1 MDYQPKTI
9 VQSSFQLAWLEALKA
24 LSNSQ
29 WQLRNLVVHAC
40 DPNAFDEGFHEQ
52 VSGFCRRHRLLGPK
66 HVAYTIFPHKQY
78 AMRGSA
84 SEVFAAYN
92 RPRGLYERLHT
103 LSKGEWGTYFRRMTH
118 YETDQGPVNQ
128 LRDIL
133 WAIRTRQQV
142 WRAAYT
148 VTLAKPG
155 SEAVRPR
162 GAPCLSYIAVQLE
175 PGASKPV
182 LGLLC
187 VYRHHDFL
195 ERAYGNYW
203 GLCNLARFLASEA
216 ACEPGPVTWVSSR
229 AYVDRLKG
237 PLRRL
242 LAAL

>member
-1 MDYQPKTI
+1 MDYQPRTI
-9 VQSSFQLAWLEALKA
+9 VQSSFQLAWLEALRA
-24 LSNSQ
+24 LSNNQ
-29 WQLRNLVVHAC
+29 WQLRNLVVHAS
-40 DPNAFDEGFHEQ
+40 DPSAFDDGFHKQ
-52 VSGFCRRHRLLGPK
+52 VTEFCRRHQLLGPK

-78 AMRGSA
+78 ATRGSA
-84 SEVFAAYN
+84 SEVFTAYN

-103 LSKGEWGTYFRRMTH
+103 RSKGEWGTYFRRMTH
-118 YETDQGPVNQ
+118 YETGGGAVNQ

-133 WAIRTRQQV
+133 RAIRARQQI
-142 WRAAYT
+142 WKAAYT
-148 VTLAKPG
+148 IVLTRPG

-175 PGASKPV
+175 PSAPRPV

-203 GLCNLARFLASEA
+203 GLCNLARFLAREG
-216 ACEPGPVTWVSSR
+216 ACQPGPVTWVSSR
-229 AYVDRLKG
+229 AYVNQLRG
-237 PLRRL
+237 PVRGL